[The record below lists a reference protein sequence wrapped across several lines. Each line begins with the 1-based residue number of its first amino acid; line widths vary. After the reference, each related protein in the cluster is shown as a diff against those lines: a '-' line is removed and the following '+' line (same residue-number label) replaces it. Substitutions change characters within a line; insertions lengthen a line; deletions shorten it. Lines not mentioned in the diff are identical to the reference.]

1 MRRVLI
7 SKAPRRIAV
16 ALASAAL
23 GLTLL
28 TGCGDDVS
36 CGLDQCTVTIQRE
49 TNASVDVLGVE
60 AKFISADD
68 STVTLEVAG
77 QQVQLTTGQQPVD
90 VGGLQVS
97 LESVTTDAVKV
108 KVSQ

>member
-1 MRRVLI
+1 MGRVLI
-7 SKAPRRIAV
+7 SLPRRRIAA

-36 CGLDQCTVTIQRE
+36 CGLDQCTVNIKRE
-49 TNASVDVLGVE
+49 TNAKVEVLGVE
-60 AKFISADD
+60 AKFVSADD
-68 STVTLEVAG
+68 DTVTLEVAG
-77 QQVQLTTGQQPVD
+77 EQIQLTKGQQAVD

-97 LESVTTDAVKV
+97 LAGVTQDAIKLE
-108 KVSQ
+108 VSR